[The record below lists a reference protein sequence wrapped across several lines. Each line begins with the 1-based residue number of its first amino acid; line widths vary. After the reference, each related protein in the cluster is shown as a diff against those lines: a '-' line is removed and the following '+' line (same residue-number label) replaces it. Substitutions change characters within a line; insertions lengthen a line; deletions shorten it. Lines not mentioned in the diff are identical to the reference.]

1 MRAGLESTTFRDF
14 LSGAVPGDWPVA
26 VVPRDLLERIGSPSR
41 TVRLRSGDVADY
53 EALEAEDWLRLQR
66 IVDAG
71 GTLDEAGRVWQAS
84 VIAAND
90 ENGNPKTYLE
100 SLERG

>member
-1 MRAGLESTTFRDF
+1 MFRDF

-26 VVPRDLLERIGSPSR
+26 VAPQNVLDKIGSRSR
-41 TVRLRSGDVADY
+41 TVRLSSSDAADY
-53 EALEAEDWLRLQR
+53 EGLEAEDWLRVQR

-71 GTLDEAGRVWQAS
+71 GTLDDGGRTWQAS

-100 SLERG
+100 SFGRR